1 MGETWCSCLSQ
12 WTEGLPDRQALSSP
26 CPCQI
31 FQKEHKSSE
40 GGEGKRERESE
51 REGGRERERG
61 SHQYKTHIKDIS
73 IFISHTL
80 DATCY

>member
-40 GGEGKRERESE
+40 GGEGKRERVRE
-51 REGGRERERG
+51 REGEREREREG
-61 SHQYKTHIKDIS
+61 VINIRLTSKTSQFLYHI
-73 IFISHTL
+73 L
-80 DATCY
+80 